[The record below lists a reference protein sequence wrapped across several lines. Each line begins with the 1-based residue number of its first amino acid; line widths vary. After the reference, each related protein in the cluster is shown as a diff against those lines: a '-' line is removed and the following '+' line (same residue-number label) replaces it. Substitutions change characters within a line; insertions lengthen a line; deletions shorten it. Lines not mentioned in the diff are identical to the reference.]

1 MPATAAQVFG
11 PVTVNP
17 GFNTTGEKTLLT
29 MNTTLPAGGKN
40 VIIATYLDT
49 TGAGNGGGGTF
60 RIKKDTTILYET
72 KISPEA
78 FLWYSLYP
86 ATIIA
91 IDDAP
96 AGNDTYTFT
105 ANVTTAASSSAAVH
119 VQAIVIKADD
129 AVYAANSTAVS
140 VANGQTATVL
150 SLNTNFPSGSKV
162 VVIGV
167 LHALSSGNRDNHI
180 SAGNIR
186 LKAGTTVVASNQFK
200 IGSWGAAS
208 GLYFPLYCPLV
219 FFHTVEGP
227 VTYSIEIYN
236 DSGYT
241 HSCYAMLV
249 AFTVSDGAF
258 LDTGSVALVNGSQV
272 TVGNLATALQ
282 GDVAAIAFAAAENTT
297 GSAVRVFYANDIVFQ
312 KDNSVTGQIANQ
324 VDWWLWHNGNWV
336 RAGIASFFRFDT
348 NVTNPSYQIKMTA
361 RANGINGE
369 AKIVAFTVA
378 VIEVKTIT
386 DSGTGVESVTVFAN
400 ISVDESGYGAEAPGL
415 RSLIPAGDAG
425 LGADAPVLESAVPV
439 SDEGA
444 GFDFATAGFRV
455 EFHDSGAGV
464 EEVETAKEAKDAGS
478 GAELVNMSRTV
489 VDAGSGTDIIFSP
502 QLRIPADH
510 GTGTEMPAVAT
521 PVTDAGSGIEKVGMV
536 KESVDTGSGLDYLS
550 LLGKEITDTGAG
562 DEKVSMA
569 KEVGDAGLAFEDA
582 GMSKVLFDAGF
593 GIDLVNMLKEIRDSG
608 LGLDFT
614 PLVGRGASDSGLA
627 VELLSVASRVSA
639 ADHATGADT
648 VGIFATVHA
657 FDTGQAA
664 ELADVQLSI
673 YGSVF
678 IDDVEVVGSHSIPY
692 KDYIRDGLPIQV
704 QRHAVDDR
712 VYIDSEFI
720 GDVLVE
726 WEDKIADVVRGR
738 RALTV
743 MGVVKIVD

>member
-11 PVTVNP
+11 PVTVDP
-17 GFNTTGEKTLLT
+17 DFTTTGEKTLLT
-29 MNTTLPAGGKN
+29 MDTALPGGGRN
-40 VIIATYLDT
+40 VIIATYMPNNAFSSDPR
-49 TGAGNGGGGTF
+49 GKF
-60 RIKKDTTILYET
+60 RIKKGETILYET
-72 KISPEA
+72 LVVERFNLSTDRAKPVVL
-78 FLWYSLYP
+78 F
-86 ATIIA
+86 A
-91 IDDAP
+91 IDSAP
-96 AGNDTYTFT
+96 SGNDVYTFAINIVYAGT
-105 ANVTTAASSSAAVH
+105 NTGGVH
-119 VQAIVIKADD
+119 VQGMVIKADD
-129 AVYAANSTAVS
+129 AEIAYNTSTVTIEP
-140 VANGQTATVL
+140 GTTATVI
-150 SLNTNFPSGSKV
+150 SLNTNYPAGSKV
-162 VVIGV
+162 VV
-167 LHALSSGNRDNHI
+167 LAYLSGHPSTPSTTFFNPGD
-180 SAGNIR
+180 IR
-186 LKAGTTVVASNQFK
+186 LKLGETTISSNQFK
-200 IGSWGAAS
+200 EGMYRDLHQLRSALLWGGSVSSSTQTWS
-208 GLYFPLYCPLV
+208 
-219 FFHTVEGP
+219 VE
-227 VTYSIEIYN
+227 VTYSGTY
-236 DSGYT
+236 DYLA
-241 HSCYAMLV
+241 YAILV
-249 AFTVSDGAF
+249 AFTVDDLAF
-258 LDTGSVALVNGSQV
+258 LDTASVALSNGVQV
-272 TVGNLATALQ
+272 TVGNLTTALA
-282 GDVAAIAFAAAENTT
+282 GDVVVIAQAAAETI
-297 GSAVRVFYANDIVFQ
+297 SASDATAFNAGDVVLQMND
-312 KDNSVTGQIANQ
+312 SLLGQIDNKVGWIIYNNSNYA
-324 VDWWLWHNGNWV
+324 
-336 RAGIASFFRFDT
+336 RSGILTLLRFDT
-348 NVTNPSYQIKMTA
+348 EATNPSYQIKMTA
-361 RANGINGE
+361 RKPSVNGE
-369 AKIVAFTVA
+369 AKIVAFTMA

-510 GTGTEMPAVAT
+510 GTGFESLSIAV
-521 PVTDAGSGIEKVGMV
+521 PSYDAGSGIEKVEM
-536 KESVDTGSGLDYLS
+536 
-550 LLGKEITDTGAG
+550 I
-562 DEKVSMA
+562 
-569 KEVGDAGLAFEDA
+569 
-582 GMSKVLFDAGF
+582 
-593 GIDLVNMLKEIRDSG
+593 KEIRDSG
-608 LGLDFT
+608 FGLDFI
-614 PLVGRGASDSGLA
+614 PFLGKEVGDSGLA
-627 VELLSVASRVSA
+627 VELPSVASRVSA

-648 VGIFATVHA
+648 VGIFATVHV
-657 FDTGQAA
+657 FDTGQVAA

-743 MGVVKIVD
+743 IGVVKIVD